1 MERMS
6 ESDAAL
12 RRLRIRLTA
21 ISAVLCGT
29 LLAAMALFALSIS
42 QGQIEAGV
50 ESAFRSNIGAVMAKL
65 RSDRVLSNTWLA
77 ETEASE
83 RMIIGITDAGTPL
96 RFSGSWQAP
105 TGRDILIE
113 RARAEGARR
122 GVDAFSPPPSL
133 IDTTESGIFE
143 VMGDHGDRYMAAVAL
158 VSSHGGWQSVTVLR
172 STGEHI
178 AALRTL
184 RLEFAAL
191 ALAGEAVLVLLSW
204 IVAGRAIEPVAES
217 RRRQT
222 EFVAAASHELRSP
235 LSVIRASA
243 AAAGGAED
251 SARFLDS
258 IDRECERMGRLVD
271 DLLLLARTDAG
282 KWTLEPTD
290 IDVDTLLIETYEDFE
305 SVARTKGQ
313 LLSIELPDR
322 ALPAVRADA
331 ARVRQVLGVLL
342 DNALCYTPR
351 GGRIVLSAE
360 ATDRAVMFRVSDSGG
375 GIAQEDAARIFDRF
389 YRADSSRGDK
399 QHFGLG
405 LSIARGLAELHGGRL
420 TLERTD
426 ERGSTFL
433 FELPR

>member
-1 MERMS
+1 MKRVNEA
-6 ESDAAL
+6 DAAL
-12 RRLRIRLTA
+12 RRLRTRITA

-29 LLAAMALFALSIS
+29 LLAAMAMFALSIS
-42 QGQIEAGV
+42 QGQIASGV
-50 ESAFRSNIGAVMAKL
+50 ESAFRSNIGAVTAKL
-65 RSDRVLSNTWLA
+65 RSDRVLANTWLA

-96 RFSGSWQAP
+96 RFAGSWQSK
-105 TGRDILIE
+105 TEREILIG
-113 RARAEGARR
+113 RARSESAER

-143 VMGDHGDRYMAAVAL
+143 VRGDHGDRYMAAVVL
-158 VSSHGGWQSVTVLR
+158 VSAHGGWQSVTVLR
-172 STGEHI
+172 SADEHI

-222 EFVAAASHELRSP
+222 EFIAAASHELRSP

-243 AAAGGAED
+243 AAAGGSED
-251 SARFLDS
+251 STRFLDS

-271 DLLLLARTDAG
+271 DLLLLARTDSDR
-282 KWTLEPTD
+282 WTLEPTD
-290 IDVDTLLIETYEDFE
+290 IDTDTLLIETYEDFE
-305 SVARTKGQ
+305 PMARERGQ
-313 LLSIELPDR
+313 SLKLELPDR
-322 ALPAVRADA
+322 ALPTVRADA
-331 ARVRQVLGVLL
+331 ARVRQILGVLL
-342 DNALCYTPR
+342 DNALCYTPS
-351 GGRIVLSAE
+351 GGKIVLSAE
-360 ATDRAVMFRVSDSGG
+360 AVNGAIHFRVSDSGG
-375 GIAQEDAARIFDRF
+375 GISQRDASRIFDRF

-405 LSIARGLAELHGGRL
+405 LPIARGLAELHGGRL

-426 ERGSTFL
+426 ERGSVFL